1 MKKAD
6 KGCEGRIK
14 ATELK
19 FLKFDNFFMSIG
31 LLGVLY
37 SLIWVVLSFKAKK
50 VKKAALVATNTKL
63 QNGKFLA
70 SKICLKHPKNA
81 SKPPLIGIWF
91 VKLSAGLLEAKRP
104 IEGQKI

>member
-19 FLKFDNFFMSIG
+19 FSKFDNFFMSIG

-50 VKKAALVATNTKL
+50 VKKAALVAKKANL
-63 QNGKFLA
+63 SSHQLFE
-70 SKICLKHPKNA
+70 
-81 SKPPLIGIWF
+81 
-91 VKLSAGLLEAKRP
+91 VKLLL
-104 IEGQKI
+104 

>member
-14 ATELK
+14 ATEL
-19 FLKFDNFFMSIG
+19 NFSKSDIFFISIG

-50 VKKAALVATNTKL
+50 VKKAALVAKKANL
-63 QNGKFLA
+63 SSHQLFE
-70 SKICLKHPKNA
+70 
-81 SKPPLIGIWF
+81 
-91 VKLSAGLLEAKRP
+91 VKLLF
-104 IEGQKI
+104 

>member
-6 KGCEGRIK
+6 KGCEGHIK

-19 FLKFDNFFMSIG
+19 FSKFDNFFMSIG

-50 VKKAALVATNTKL
+50 VKKAAVVAK
-63 QNGKFLA
+63 KA
-70 SKICLKHPKNA
+70 D
-81 SKPPLIGIWF
+81 LI
-91 VKLSAGLLEAKRP
+91 SH
-104 IEGQKI
+104 